1 MVESWT
7 GSLFV
12 TQGVP
17 GGLSQPLL
25 RINTKSGRQLCGAFG
40 TYSAADGRSSPAKQG
55 RACPTQLHADRYMYI
70 GSRE

>member
-7 GSLFV
+7 DSLFV

-17 GGLSQPLL
+17 GGLSAQVL

-40 TYSAADGRSSPAKQG
+40 TYSAADGRPSPAKQG
-55 RACPTQLHADRYMYI
+55 LTCPTQLHTDRYMYI
-70 GSRE
+70 DNHE